1 MKNSLPLP
9 SPFSYPVF
17 ARYVITCDLQKRI
30 VPDPFRIT
38 HLMKGEYPELSLPKA
53 CFVSIKCRDGALR
66 GCIGTLFPNASCLTE
81 ELISNARAAAF
92 QDPRF
97 SPVKE
102 QELSSLLFSCD
113 ILETPEK
120 TSFELLDP
128 KNFGVIVS
136 KNSRRG
142 VLLPNLEGVETP
154 LQQVQIAMK
163 KAGIFETSLENVDL
177 MSFRVTRYEE

>member
-1 MKNSLPLP
+1 
-9 SPFSYPVF
+9 
-17 ARYVITCDLQKRI
+17 
-30 VPDPFRIT
+30 
-38 HLMKGEYPELSLPKA
+38 
-53 CFVSIKCRDGALR
+53 
-66 GCIGTLFPNASCLTE
+66 LTE